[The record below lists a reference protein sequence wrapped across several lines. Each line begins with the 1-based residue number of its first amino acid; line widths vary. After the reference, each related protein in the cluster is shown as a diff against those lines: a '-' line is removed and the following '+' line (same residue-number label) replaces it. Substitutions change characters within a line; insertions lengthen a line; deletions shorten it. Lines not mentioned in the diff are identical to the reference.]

1 MTVTA
6 IQNAAPQA
14 ETDPKKAKKA
24 KSAEKGGGKKK
35 LIMIVVGVLAF
46 GGGGYYMFLKPKP
59 TGPPVAGDVVKL
71 DAIQINLADD
81 HYLRIALALQLV
93 KGTKE
98 ADTCKAADAAIGI
111 FSGLPM
117 SEVNDPK
124 HRELLRKEL
133 VKELKERYEDGVMG
147 VYFTELVTQ

>member
-6 IQNAAPQA
+6 IPNAPEVADA
-14 ETDPKKAKKA
+14 KAKGKGKDKA
-24 KSAEKGGGKKK
+24 KGGKKK
-35 LIMIVVGVLAF
+35 LIMIIVGVLVF

-59 TGPPVAGDVVKL
+59 VGPPVPGEVMKL
-71 DAIQINLADD
+71 DAIQINLADN
-81 HYLRIALALQLV
+81 HYLRIAISLQLV
-93 KGTKE
+93 KGVKE
-98 ADTCKAADAAIGI
+98 ADGSKAQDAAITV

-124 HRELLRKEL
+124 HRELLRTEL
-133 VKELKERYEDGVMG
+133 VKQLKERYEGGVMG